1 VSDSDSGPPTVRPAR
16 PGEAEAIRAL
26 GRLAWH
32 AAYDEILG
40 PETVDRTIDE
50 WWKLRGLRRAATD
63 EDDLFLVATGPD
75 PVEPSGEIAG
85 VAHATPD
92 RGEAGVYE
100 LGRLYVH
107 PDYWGAGFGSALV
120 DSLRDRVP
128 PGTDRLRLVV
138 LAENEVGVDFYESY
152 GFERVDSRI
161 SETDGVE
168 HEELVYELA
177 LD

>member
-1 VSDSDSGPPTVRPAR
+1 MSDCNESPTTVRPAR
-16 PGEAEAIRAL
+16 PEEAEAIRAL

-32 AAYDEILG
+32 AAYDDILG

-50 WWKLRGLRRAATD
+50 WWKLRGLRRSTTD
-63 EDDLFLVATGPD
+63 ADDRFLVATTPD

-85 VAHATPD
+85 VAHATLD

-107 PDYWGAGFGSALV
+107 PDCWGAGLGSALV
-120 DSLRDRVP
+120 DRLRERLP
-128 PGTDRLRLVV
+128 PETDRLRLVV

-161 SETDGVE
+161 SETNGVE
-168 HEELVYELA
+168 HEELVYEFT